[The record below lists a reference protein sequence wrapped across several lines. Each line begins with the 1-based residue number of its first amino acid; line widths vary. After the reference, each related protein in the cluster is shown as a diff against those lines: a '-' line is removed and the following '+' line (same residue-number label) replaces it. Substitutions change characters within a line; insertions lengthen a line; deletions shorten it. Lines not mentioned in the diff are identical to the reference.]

1 MIYRKQELVQ
11 DDTGD
16 PDFPIKVIDRL
27 ESLEGDTVRFI
38 GRGAINMRTPAG
50 VQQLPISF
58 EIEAASVAEAFEK
71 YSSEAKPKIEE
82 VRQRLQQ
89 QLDRLREQQQN
100 RIVTPGEGR
109 VGPDI
114 ISFDDLRGGG

>member
-16 PDFPIKVIDRL
+16 ADFPIKVIDRL

-50 VQQLPISF
+50 VQQFPISF
-58 EIEAASVAEAFEK
+58 EIEAGSIEEAFEQ
-71 YSSEAKPKIEE
+71 YTAHAKPKVEE

-89 QLDRLREQQQN
+89 QLDRLREQQGN
-100 RIVTPGEGR
+100 RIVTPGEGGA
-109 VGPDI
+109 GPDI
-114 ISFDDLRGGG
+114 ISFDDLQGG